1 MVDQLLLRVY
11 NLLKKKFSSVNL
23 TFDLCHEG
31 FHCSVLMLFPT
42 RERPLKFLC
51 RTELHALIVRYGC
64 AGTEQHYWH
73 FCNVSKTAPNCT
85 EFWDRSPNVSCQNIN
100 SRLLQKWL
108 PYSLCIYYLSLSLFG
123 AHIQTSYSALAVHG
137 GRTVLGCAHLFL
149 RHVVISSEGR
159 LWILLPTSVS
169 CRLEEPHLHH
179 TFPLGVKNRLK
190 MWVTE
195 GTGISS
201 EKQRTHKILLLIITR
216 ITIIIMYSLY
226 F

>member
-1 MVDQLLLRVY
+1 MSWRIPL
-11 NLLKKKFSSVNL
+11 FSFNAISY
-23 TFDLCHEG
+23 TWE
-31 FHCSVLMLFPT
+31 
-42 RERPLKFLC
+42 PLKFLC

-73 FCNVSKTAPNCT
+73 FCNVSKTVPNCT

-100 SRLLQKWL
+100 SRLLQKWF

-123 AHIQTSYSALAVHG
+123 AHIQTSCSALALHG

-179 TFPLGVKNRLK
+179 TFPLGVKNRLSYRRYRNQFRK
-190 MWVTE
+190 AKNSQDFV
-195 GTGISS
+195 INNN
-201 EKQRTHKILLLIITR
+201 KDNNYNNI
-216 ITIIIMYSLY
+216 
-226 F
+226 

>member
-1 MVDQLLLRVY
+1 MSWRIPL
-11 NLLKKKFSSVNL
+11 FSFNAISY
-23 TFDLCHEG
+23 TWE
-31 FHCSVLMLFPT
+31 
-42 RERPLKFLC
+42 PLKFLC

-73 FCNVSKTAPNCT
+73 FCNVSKTVPNCT

-100 SRLLQKWL
+100 SRLLQKWF

-179 TFPLGVKNRLK
+179 TFPLGVKNRMK

>member
-1 MVDQLLLRVY
+1 MEYCERKHESSTFDNLVVDQLLLRVY

-73 FCNVSKTAPNCT
+73 FCNVSKTVPNCT

-100 SRLLQKWL
+100 SRLLQK
-108 PYSLCIYYLSLSLFG
+108 
-123 AHIQTSYSALAVHG
+123 
-137 GRTVLGCAHLFL
+137 
-149 RHVVISSEGR
+149 
-159 LWILLPTSVS
+159 
-169 CRLEEPHLHH
+169 
-179 TFPLGVKNRLK
+179 
-190 MWVTE
+190 
-195 GTGISS
+195 
-201 EKQRTHKILLLIITR
+201 
-216 ITIIIMYSLY
+216 
-226 F
+226 